1 MKLLKKIFGLDKPE
15 PVVPNYLNGAKEE
28 KAPKAK
34 RTATRK
40 TKAAPKTAT
49 KKTTK
54 KSTPKKQQEKT
65 WKVKA

>member
-1 MKLLKKIFGLDKPE
+1 MKFLKKIFGSSEPE
-15 PVVPNYLNGAKEE
+15 PVVEPTP
-28 KAPKAK
+28 APKQK

-49 KKTTK
+49 KKTTTK